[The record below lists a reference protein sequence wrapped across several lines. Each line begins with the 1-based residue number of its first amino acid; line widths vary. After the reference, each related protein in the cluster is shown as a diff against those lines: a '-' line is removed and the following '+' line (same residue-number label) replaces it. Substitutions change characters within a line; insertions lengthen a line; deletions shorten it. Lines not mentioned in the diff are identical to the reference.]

1 MLRLVKSLTRKQK
14 RNVLLILDLGL
25 VPLAL
30 VFTFAVQADPR
41 TPLETLS
48 LLLPALPYLLAV
60 AAGVAIAL
68 GIPQIQLNAY
78 EGRALAKTAVF
89 AAYLGASLA
98 GLGWLFQLNV
108 PIGNSIVFAICFF
121 MFSAVSRV
129 VMYQI
134 VVAIYRRE
142 IPRCRVLIYGAGT
155 TGTQLATALRTH
167 EGIDP
172 VAFVDDNTA
181 LQGVLI
187 AGLPVYTPASIARI
201 VQEKSIRRVLL
212 AIPSLSQPKQAQIA
226 RRLQKMGLEVQTL
239 PSFAQ
244 LIGEEPLVEKL
255 TPVKPAQFLGRA
267 PVVTSL
273 GDEGNSY
280 TGRTVLIS
288 GAGGSIG
295 AELSRQVLACRPKK
309 LILYELSE
317 YALFNIDMELRPM
330 AEEAGVELVSVLGSV
345 ADARQVRLVLDEYHV
360 QIVVHAAAYK
370 HVSLVEAN
378 PLSGLSNNVLGTQTL
393 AREAESA
400 GVQRFVLVSSD
411 KAVRP
416 SSVMGASKR
425 LAELVVQDLAVRSRG
440 TIFSIVR
447 FGNVLGSSGSVVP
460 IFQEQISRGGPVTV
474 THKDVRRYFMT
485 VREAVHLVLRAGSM
499 ATGGEVFVL
508 DMGEEVSIERLAR
521 QVIESSGYTVQD
533 ENNLDGDIE
542 ISFIGLRPG
551 EKLREELTLS
561 KDRLTTSHPKIF
573 AAREQA
579 LSEIEVASALR
590 SLREAISGGDKTA
603 AFAVLDRW
611 IEGRDEQNTATLQG
625 GN

>member
-30 VFTFAVQADPR
+30 VFTFAVQADPS

-48 LLLPALPYLLAV
+48 LVLPALPYLLAV
-60 AAGVAIAL
+60 AAGVSLAL

-98 GLGWLFQLNV
+98 GLGWLFQLHV
-108 PIGNSIVFAICFF
+108 PIGHSIVFAICFF

-129 VMYQI
+129 VMYQV

-155 TGTQLATALRTH
+155 TGTQLATALRPH

-187 AGLPVYTPASIARI
+187 AGLPVYTPASIQRI
-201 VQEKSIRRVLL
+201 VQEKNIRRVLL

-280 TGRTVLIS
+280 SGRTILIT

-330 AEEAGVELVSVLGSV
+330 AEDAGVELVSVLGSV
-345 ADARQVRLVLDEYHV
+345 ADARQVRFVLDEYRV

-393 AREAESA
+393 AREAEA
-400 GVQRFVLVSSD
+400 VGVERFVLVSSD

-425 LAELVVQDLAVRSRG
+425 LAELVVQDLAMRSEG
-440 TIFSIVR
+440 TVFSIVR

-485 VREAVHLVLRAGSM
+485 VREAVHLVLRAGAM

-533 ENNLDGDIE
+533 EKNPDGDIE
-542 ISFIGLRPG
+542 ISIIGLRPG

-561 KDRLTTSHPKIF
+561 KDRLSTSHPKIY

-590 SLREAISGGDKTA
+590 SLREAISSGDKTA
-603 AFAVLDRW
+603 AIAVLDRW
-611 IEGRDEQNTATLQG
+611 VEGRDGRNAAAIHG